1 MTGAGTGLLF
11 SPWLWLAMPL
21 IVSVDAVLPIVPG
34 DELVMAAA
42 AVADGD
48 LRYIVLVLLTAGIG
62 AFVGDQFAYA
72 VGRAR
77 LRRGG
82 DAVLGPRRQKAMDL
96 ARGALAKGGMSALI
110 AARFLPGGRTA
121 VNMLAG
127 RLGYPRPQFRAATLV
142 GATISVSYAMT
153 VGTLAGRL
161 VEDSPLLVAL
171 GGMALGASVPLIV
184 GVPARVVREVRRRRH
199 AGEATATATV
209 EA

>member
-11 SPWLWLAMPL
+11 SPWLWLVMPL
-21 IVSVDAVLPIVPG
+21 IVSADAVIPIIPG
-34 DELVMAAA
+34 DELVMAAG
-42 AVADGD
+42 AVSDGD
-48 LRYIVLVLLTAGIG
+48 FRYILLVLVTAGVG
-62 AFVGDQFAYA
+62 AFIGDQCAYA

-82 DAVLGPRRQKAMDL
+82 DTVLGPRRQKAMDL
-96 ARGALAKGGMSALI
+96 ARGALAKGGMSALV

-142 GATISVSYAMT
+142 GATVSVSYAIT
-153 VGTLAGRL
+153 VGTLAGHF
-161 VEDSPLLVAL
+161 VQDSPLFVAL

-184 GVPARVVREVRRRRH
+184 GVPARVVREVRRRRV
-199 AGEATATATV
+199 AADATRDVV

>member
-11 SPWLWLAMPL
+11 SPWLWLVMPL
-21 IVSVDAVLPIVPG
+21 IVSIDAVIPIVPG
-34 DELVMAAA
+34 DELVMAAG

-48 LRYIVLVLLTAGIG
+48 IRYILLVLLTAGAG
-62 AFVGDQFAYA
+62 AFIGDQAAYA

-96 ARGALAKGGMSALI
+96 ARGALAKGGMSALV

-142 GATISVSYAMT
+142 GATVSVSYAITIGT
-153 VGTLAGRL
+153 VAGHI
-161 VEDSPLLVAL
+161 VQDSPLFVAL

-184 GVPARVVREVRRRRH
+184 GVPARVVRGLRRRRH
-199 AGEATATATV
+199 ATEATV

>member
-11 SPWLWLAMPL
+11 SPWLWLVMPL
-21 IVSVDAVLPIVPG
+21 SVFVDALLPIVPG
-34 DELVMAAA
+34 DELVMAAG

-48 LRYIVLVLLTAGIG
+48 IRYILLVFVTAGIG
-62 AFVGDQFAYA
+62 AFIGDQCAYA

-96 ARGALAKGGMSALI
+96 ARAALAKGGMSALI

-127 RLGYPRPQFRAATLV
+127 RLGYPRPQFQAATLV
-142 GATISVSYAMT
+142 GATISVSYAMAI
-153 VGTLAGRL
+153 GTLAGRL
-161 VEDSPLLVAL
+161 VQDSPLFVAL

-184 GVPARVVREVRRRRH
+184 GVPARVVRVVRRRR
-199 AGEATATATV
+199 GTAESTV
-209 EA
+209 EV

>member
-1 MTGAGTGLLF
+1 VTGAGTGLLF
-11 SPWLWLAMPL
+11 SPWLWLVMPL
-21 IVSVDAVLPIVPG
+21 IVSVDSLVPIVPG
-34 DELVMAAA
+34 DELVMAAG

-48 LRYIVLVLLTAGIG
+48 FRYILLVLVTAGVG
-62 AFVGDQFAYA
+62 AFIGDQCAYA

-127 RLGYPRPQFRAATLV
+127 RLGYPRPQFQAATLV
-142 GATISVSYAMT
+142 GATVSVSYAIT
-153 VGTLAGRL
+153 IGTLAGHI
-161 VEDSPLLVAL
+161 VQDSPLFVAL
-171 GGMALGASVPLIV
+171 GGMALGASVPLLV
-184 GVPARVVREVRRRRH
+184 GVPARVVREARRRR
-199 AGEATATATV
+199 V
-209 EA
+209 EADATGDVVEA

>member
-1 MTGAGTGLLF
+1 MTGAGTGLLV
-11 SPWLWLAMPL
+11 SPWLWLVMPL
-21 IVSVDAVLPIVPG
+21 VVSVDAVLPIVPG

-48 LRYIVLVLLTAGIG
+48 LRYLALVLLTAGIG
-62 AFVGDQFAYA
+62 AFVGDQCAYG

-96 ARGALAKGGMSALI
+96 ARNALAKGGMAALI

-127 RLGYPRPQFRAATLV
+127 RLGYPRPRFRAATLV
-142 GATISVSYAMT
+142 GALISVSYAMT
-153 VGTLAGRL
+153 IGTLAGHV

-184 GVPARVVREVRRRRH
+184 GIPARVVRAARRRRD
-199 AGEATATATV
+199 AGEATTTA

>member
-11 SPWLWLAMPL
+11 SPWLWLVMPL
-21 IVSVDAVLPIVPG
+21 IVSVDSLVPIVPG
-34 DELVMAAA
+34 DELVMAAG

-48 LRYIVLVLLTAGIG
+48 FRYILLVLVTAGVG
-62 AFVGDQFAYA
+62 AFIGDQCAYA

-127 RLGYPRPQFRAATLV
+127 RLGYPRPQFQAATLV
-142 GATISVSYAMT
+142 GATVSVSYAIT
-153 VGTLAGRL
+153 IGTLAGHI
-161 VEDSPLLVAL
+161 VQDSPLFVAL
-171 GGMALGASVPLIV
+171 GGMALGASVPLLV
-184 GVPARVVREVRRRRH
+184 GVPARVVREARRRR
-199 AGEATATATV
+199 V
-209 EA
+209 EADATGDVVEA